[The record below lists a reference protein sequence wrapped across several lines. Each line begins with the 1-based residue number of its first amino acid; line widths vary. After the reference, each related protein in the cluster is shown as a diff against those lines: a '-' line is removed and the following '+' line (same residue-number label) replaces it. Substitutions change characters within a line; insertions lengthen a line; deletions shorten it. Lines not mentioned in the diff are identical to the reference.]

1 MTADG
6 SSWLIV
12 ASCLF
17 VAWWTKQP
25 PPVATPIAAHELAPV
40 PSCDSELRLLLD
52 ARAQAEHY
60 RLLLIGAAGL
70 LALLLVVILCLTAC
84 LLGCCAWCRTAAPA
98 PAAVAPPK
106 KADPALLAL
115 LALQEVRR

>member
-25 PPVATPIAAHELAPV
+25 PPVVAPIAAHELAPA

-52 ARAQAEHY
+52 ARAQADHY

-70 LALLLVVILCLTAC
+70 LALLLAIVCCLSAC
-84 LLGCCAWCRTAAPA
+84 LLGCCSRCRRGAPA
-98 PAAVAPPK
+98 RAPVAVPK